1 VVRRFLNVS
10 ATWREKWVLDR
21 QNKGSGRFEKVPAQ
35 GEELHPWIKEFTRH
49 EEGIN
54 AYDEIKLILADNGL
68 HESMHDLNV
77 RQVATTSARTL
88 NERFTRLKGDNL
100 ETSLT
105 EVAGQVTRS
114 TSDLKDARAR
124 RELKRANQGAPKR
137 GDVVPELL
145 KDRSLHQLR
154 TQGADILDIL

>member
-35 GEELHPWIKEFTRH
+35 GEELNPWIKELTRH

-54 AYDEIKLILADNGL
+54 AYDEIKLIFANHGL
-68 HESMHDLNV
+68 YESMHDLNV
-77 RQVATTSARTL
+77 HQVATTSARTL

-100 ETSLT
+100 KTTLAEITGKI
-105 EVAGQVTRS
+105 ARS
-114 TSDLKDARAR
+114 TSDLKDA
-124 RELKRANQGAPKR
+124 GPC
-137 GDVVPELL
+137 G
-145 KDRSLHQLR
+145 
-154 TQGADILDIL
+154 

>member
-54 AYDEIKLILADNGL
+54 AYDEIKFSLADNGL
-68 HESMHDLNV
+68 YESMHDLNV
-77 RQVATTSARTL
+77 HQVATTSARTL

-100 ETSLT
+100 KTTLAEI
-105 EVAGQVTRS
+105 AGKIARS
-114 TSDLKDARAR
+114 TSDLKDARPR
-124 RELKRANQGAPKR
+124 GEFKRANQGAAKR
-137 GDVVPELL
+137 SDVVPKLL

-154 TQGADILDIL
+154 T